1 MATTRKSSRFAFVN
15 YTGQP
20 DQDAKQT
27 LPVVRRHVMND
38 FFRQK
43 REAEGLPYAPVQ
55 SQRQSKRRGGRK
67 RHASEK
73 VECRNEDSAGD
84 PPQAHNANASPDG
97 RGQSSQPFSHD
108 HSPNSHLVP
117 IRAGSNFSIEDLE
130 AHRLD
135 PFDALPIEGSP
146 EVEDLAR
153 WHFGYGFS
161 VASASHERWLP
172 WIRVADAAWRDSFW
186 KIALGDAALFHI
198 LLCIAVSKRGAITG
212 RANDAEYYF
221 HKGRALR
228 IVRDQLIDR
237 AQVPGEST
245 VVLMTTAA
253 SLAIKDHDR
262 EASDAHMNA
271 VQRLVAAKGG
281 LATFAEAAYK
291 SVLWIDL
298 RLAATGL
305 RSPMLPYCP
314 RNDWIALPADLIR
327 RARTLAL
334 HTLPKS
340 PATFDYVSAHDL
352 FYGLHQMS
360 LAYDVQYASQA
371 DAWAV
376 QNAFY
381 RTGYQIC
388 LMTSYICQEP
398 HEHHQQ
404 AARAPVSPY
413 TSVESALV
421 LAAQMFVWATLR
433 RAPLMSH
440 IEAIPLYHLYNHL
453 NQQQEL
459 LSCWAREASLEALL
473 WVLFLGTAAALNV
486 PQKRTPSSQP
496 VLPWFLENIRN
507 VTSELEI
514 VRLEEFELTLRYFPW
529 TEHFSRGNCVLV
541 WHEMGSRQTLPSE
554 DSMRGL
560 DIWH

>member
-1 MATTRKSSRFAFVN
+1 MNTPGKSSRFAFVN

-55 SQRQSKRRGGRK
+55 SQRLSKRRGGPK

-73 VECRNEDSAGD
+73 VECRNKDSTDD
-84 PPQAHNANASPDG
+84 PPQVHNPNASSDG
-97 RGQSSQPFSHD
+97 HGQSSQPFSHN
-108 HSPNSHLVP
+108 HSPNRHLVP
-117 IRAGSNFSIEDLE
+117 IRAGSSFSIEDLE

-172 WIRVADAAWRDSFW
+172 WILVADAAWRDSFW

-221 HKGRALR
+221 HKGRALQ
-228 IVRDQLIDR
+228 IVRNQLIDR

-245 VVLMTTAA
+245 VVLITTAA

-271 VQRLVAAKGG
+271 VQRLVTAKGG
-281 LATFAEAAYK
+281 LATFADAAYK

-314 RNDWIALPADLIR
+314 RNDWIALPEDLIR

-334 HTLPKS
+334 HTLPKV
-340 PATFDYVSAHDL
+340 PATFDDVSAHDL

-360 LAYDVQYASQA
+360 LAYDVQYARQA

-398 HEHHQQ
+398 HEHHRQT
-404 AARAPVSPY
+404 ARAPVSPY
-413 TSVESALV
+413 TSVESALI

-453 NQQQEL
+453 NQQHEL
-459 LSCWAREASLEALL
+459 LKRWGREASLEALL

-486 PQKRTPSSQP
+486 RHKRPSSSQP
-496 VLPWFLENIRN
+496 VLPWFLENIRK
-507 VTSELEI
+507 VSSELEI
-514 VRLEEFELTLRYFPW
+514 VKIEEFELTLRIFPW
-529 TEHFSRGNCVLV
+529 TEHFSRGSCVLV

-554 DSMRGL
+554 GNIRGL

>member
-212 RANDAEYYF
+212 RANDA
-221 HKGRALR
+221 
-228 IVRDQLIDR
+228 D
-237 AQVPGEST
+237 
-245 VVLMTTAA
+245 
-253 SLAIKDHDR
+253 LAIKDHDR

-381 RTGYQIC
+381 RTG
-388 LMTSYICQEP
+388 
-398 HEHHQQ
+398 
-404 AARAPVSPY
+404 
-413 TSVESALV
+413 
-421 LAAQMFVWATLR
+421 
-433 RAPLMSH
+433 
-440 IEAIPLYHLYNHL
+440 
-453 NQQQEL
+453 
-459 LSCWAREASLEALL
+459 
-473 WVLFLGTAAALNV
+473 
-486 PQKRTPSSQP
+486 
-496 VLPWFLENIRN
+496 
-507 VTSELEI
+507 
-514 VRLEEFELTLRYFPW
+514 
-529 TEHFSRGNCVLV
+529 
-541 WHEMGSRQTLPSE
+541 
-554 DSMRGL
+554 
-560 DIWH
+560 